1 MSLSY
6 HEVYSRCLAGRCG
19 YPLWTPQLKAEL
31 PEDYQRDGLKI
42 GDVGIVSSLDG
53 SFDVLFNITLPPDE
67 QPYPELVPKHLTPV
81 ILNPKTDLA
90 TQSGAVSANGV
101 ISSASVELISR
112 DIHNCD
118 QTPSRYV
125 AFHEDRR
132 AQKQMKIIQRADYEF
147 SLSMEDGAV
156 LILPE
161 GAQSCDLE
169 NERKFLDE
177 AVRHGISWYEC
188 ATEDA
193 GRFIH
198 NDSFYLITGFHKAR
212 SWSLGAA
219 GRSSSSLQTR
229 RSAKFKVGTIH
240 QGRETAQA
248 YSWERATHGF
258 MERFGPIHPY
268 QIPNSILGGG
278 APGGVPN
285 QTVFIRG
292 FRITV
297 NRILF
302 LKTVSVKTQQG
313 TFGGLGTHVINFL
326 WGRTPD
332 STSSDTQSATDNM
345 AEQDFSGGHSR
356 LYADVHMTVDRV
368 PDVSQVRLSVIM
380 IRGFFVMFNKPQ
392 VQAFHPGDSINQY
405 MLKKVRAATIEV
417 SCIDKR
423 SH

>member
-1 MSLSY
+1 M
-6 HEVYSRCLAGRCG
+6 G
-19 YPLWTPQLKAEL
+19 
-31 PEDYQRDGLKI
+31 
-42 GDVGIVSSLDG
+42 
-53 SFDVLFNITLPPDE
+53 
-67 QPYPELVPKHLTPV
+67 
-81 ILNPKTDLA
+81 
-90 TQSGAVSANGV
+90 
-101 ISSASVELISR
+101 
-112 DIHNCD
+112 
-118 QTPSRYV
+118 
-125 AFHEDRR
+125 
-132 AQKQMKIIQRADYEF
+132 
-147 SLSMEDGAV
+147 DGAV

-161 GAQSCDLE
+161 GAQSCDLG
-169 NERKFLDE
+169 NERKFLNE
-177 AVRHGISWYEC
+177 AVRHGVSWYEC

-193 GRFIH
+193 GRFIY

-219 GRSSSSLQTR
+219 GRSSSSPEMR
-229 RSAKFKVGTIH
+229 RSAKFKIGTIY

-258 MERFGPIHPY
+258 MGRFGPMRPY
-268 QIPNSILGGG
+268 QIPNSIMGGG
-278 APGGVPN
+278 APGGIPN

-332 STSSDTQSATDNM
+332 STSSSDTQGATDNM
-345 AEQDFSGGHSR
+345 AEQDFSGGHRR
-356 LYADVHMTVDRV
+356 LYADAHMTVDRV
-368 PDVSQVRLSVIM
+368 PDVSQVRLSVII
-380 IRGFFVMFNKPQ
+380 IRGLFVMFNKSQ

-405 MLKKVRAATIEV
+405 MLKKVRVAIIGI
-417 SCIDKR
+417 SCIDQR

>member
-1 MSLSY
+1 ML
-6 HEVYSRCLAGRCG
+6 H
-19 YPLWTPQLKAEL
+19 
-31 PEDYQRDGLKI
+31 
-42 GDVGIVSSLDG
+42 
-53 SFDVLFNITLPPDE
+53 
-67 QPYPELVPKHLTPV
+67 
-81 ILNPKTDLA
+81 
-90 TQSGAVSANGV
+90 
-101 ISSASVELISR
+101 
-112 DIHNCD
+112 
-118 QTPSRYV
+118 
-125 AFHEDRR
+125 FHGDRR
-132 AQKQMKIIQRADYEF
+132 AQRQIKVIQRADYEF
-147 SLSMEDGAV
+147 GLSMGDGAV

-193 GRFIH
+193 GRFIY

-219 GRSSSSLQTR
+219 RRNSLQTR
-229 RSAKFKVGTIH
+229 SPKFKVGTIH
-240 QGRETAQA
+240 QGQETALA

-258 MERFGPIHPY
+258 MGRLGPMDPH
-268 QIPNSILGGG
+268 QIPNSIMGGG

-332 STSSDTQSATDNM
+332 STSSSDTQGATDNM

-356 LYADVHMTVDRV
+356 LYADAHMMVDRV
-368 PDVSQVRLSVIM
+368 PDVSQVRLSVII
-380 IRGFFVMFNKPQ
+380 IRGLFVMFNKSQ
-392 VQAFHPGDSINQY
+392 IQAFHPGDSINQY
-405 MLKKVRAATIEV
+405 MLKKVRAAIIGI
-417 SCIDKR
+417 SCIDQR